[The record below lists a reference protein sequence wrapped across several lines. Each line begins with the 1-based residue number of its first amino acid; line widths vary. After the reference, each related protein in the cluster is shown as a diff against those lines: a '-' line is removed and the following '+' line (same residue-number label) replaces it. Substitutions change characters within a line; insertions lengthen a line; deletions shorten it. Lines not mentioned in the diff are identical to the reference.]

1 MREISRMTENK
12 SEIENISRK
21 EITERI
27 VNILEPWVS
36 DIETLEQLDDQT
48 DLIAELGMDSVGIL
62 ELILQIEKVFGIS
75 ISNDELDSRL
85 FGRIGNLIEMIDGKL
100 HETN

>member
-1 MREISRMTENK
+1 MTENK

-36 DIETLEQLDDQT
+36 DIETLDQLDDQT

-62 ELILQIEKVFGIS
+62 ELILQIEKVFGI
-75 ISNDELDSRL
+75 IIDNDELDSRL

>member
-1 MREISRMTENK
+1 MTENK

-36 DIETLEQLDDQT
+36 DIETLGQLDDQT
-48 DLIAELGMDSVGIL
+48 DFIAELGMDSVGIL
-62 ELILQIEKVFGIS
+62 ELILQIEKVFGII

-85 FGRIGNLIEMIDGKL
+85 FGRIGNFIEMIDSKL

>member
-1 MREISRMTENK
+1 MMTEK
-12 SEIENISRK
+12 KAEIENISRK

-36 DIETLEQLDDQT
+36 DIEMLEQLDDQT

-85 FGRIGNLIEMIDGKL
+85 FGRIGNLVSMIDSKL
-100 HETN
+100 DETN

>member
-1 MREISRMTENK
+1 MTENK
-12 SEIENISRK
+12 SEIENINRK

-27 VNILEPWVS
+27 VHILEPWVG

-85 FGRIGNLIEMIDGKL
+85 FGRIGNLIAMIDSKL
-100 HETN
+100 YETD

>member
-1 MREISRMTENK
+1 MPENK
-12 SEIENISRK
+12 AEIENISRK

-36 DIETLEQLDDQT
+36 DIETLEQLNDQT

-85 FGRIGNLIEMIDGKL
+85 FGRIGNLIEMIDSKL